1 MVSPKFIISEFYEF
15 KSTRKLIEQAE
26 MANKPVI
33 MTGILQKADTI
44 NRNGRVYPLSI
55 LKREAEKYMEVVEEG
70 GAMGECVPAGTQIF
84 TTSGWINIEDAKE
97 GDTILS
103 LDYENNILEEQQIT
117 RTTKRLCED
126 DLIHIYNGKN
136 LDMKITRKHQVVLW
150 NGNNKPYTL
159 TGERLY
165 KKILKRDPILF
176 NSYIKN
182 SGQWIGQDVEFFEL
196 GDLKIKME
204 DWVALVG
211 AYLAYG
217 TFEDGKIKMWVSNG
231 GDPKKVERLEDLL
244 NVIGLDYIKDKHVEF
259 LINNQHLYNNLSI
272 LSNGIQH
279 SYSEKYIPQYLK
291 QLQPRLLEILLDWIH
306 IEMFYSNRKSGKQ
319 QTKYTSESKKLIEDI
334 TEIILKV
341 GDGVVHHDTVETTGL
356 YCVQQKKTKGIH
368 LNSGVI
374 QAKVLPYK
382 DYVYCVTVPNSTWL
396 MKSDNKISWT
406 HNCDHPES
414 SVVSLANVSHK
425 VTDMWWQ
432 GDVLYGKVQ
441 ITETPMGDILKG
453 LLKSE
458 VRLGI
463 SSRGVGSVK
472 TKQGKDIVQD
482 DFELIAFDFVSSP
495 STPGAYMFKES
506 REWGLTPLLDGNQK
520 IKVATADDLNE
531 EIEKYNKLKEV
542 MKNNFWKNL

>member
-103 LDYENNILEEQQIT
+103 LDYEKNILEEQQIT

-182 SGQWIGQDVEFFEL
+182 SGQWIGQDIEFFEL

-204 DWVALVG
+204 DWVSLVG

-231 GDPKKVERLEDLL
+231 GDPKKVERLENLL

-319 QTKYTSESKKLIEDI
+319 QTKYTSESKKLIDDI
-334 TEIILKV
+334 TEIILKI
-341 GDGVVHHDTVETTGL
+341 GDGVVHHDTVETTGF

-374 QAKVLPYK
+374 QAKILPYK

-396 MKSDNKISWT
+396 MKSDGKISWT

-520 IKVATADDLNE
+520 IKIATADDLNE

>member
-103 LDYENNILEEQQIT
+103 LDYEKNILEEQQIT

-182 SGQWIGQDVEFFEL
+182 SGQWVGQNVEFFEL

-231 GDPKKVERLEDLL
+231 GDPKKVERLENLL

-319 QTKYTSESKKLIEDI
+319 QTKYTSESKKLIDDI
-334 TEIILKV
+334 TEIILKI
-341 GDGVVHHDTVETTGL
+341 GDGVVHHDTVETTGF

-374 QAKVLPYK
+374 QAKILPYK

-396 MKSDNKISWT
+396 MKSDGKISWT

-520 IKVATADDLNE
+520 IKIATADDLNE